1 MWDRQTIV
9 EKIKSSADKYGDSN
23 PQQMKQLLLGCEK
36 ALERELFFGLF
47 SFYYD
52 PALQENAFTRQ
63 EVAGKILFE
72 LKPACPIE
80 LDGFVYAIPKYW
92 NLSVEEVP
100 WYLCKV
106 FGKNEVEVFLEE
118 LIPSVN
124 DGELQR
130 SFKTLLFWAKNYNA

>member
-9 EKIKSSADKYGDSN
+9 EKIRDSADKYGDSN
-23 PQQMKQLLLGCEK
+23 PQQMKQLLFGCEK
-36 ALERELFFGLF
+36 ASERELFFGVF

-52 PALQENAFTRQ
+52 PELQENSFARQ
-63 EVAGKILFE
+63 EVAGKILFK
-72 LKPACPIE
+72 LKPACPVE
-80 LDGFVYAIPKYW
+80 LDGFIYAIPKYW
-92 NLSVEEVP
+92 NLSIEEVP

-106 FGKNEVEVFLEE
+106 FGKNEVEAFLKE

-130 SFKTLLFWAKNYNA
+130 SFKTLLFWVKNYNA